1 MQAGSSLLCSLLVA
15 IVCASGCRDGG
26 ADEGAD
32 AQAIDAATV
41 VLLHGAIKDRAS
53 ECADGAEGSEC
64 CWLGTGAPLCAT
76 TNNIGGF
83 AINSAPVH
91 ERGRLRIRQ
100 DGYDNYVTFELGEE
114 DLELPDYCPILKP
127 VGEGWYED
135 VGMAWSEAKAVLSVQ
150 VLRETTLGWVPAVGA
165 TAAITPLD
173 GAGPYY
179 PMDSDL
185 TTLDLD
191 AEGATYS
198 STAVFLDLSPG
209 AVTLTVTL
217 EGHVCERHWY
227 GDGLLGE
234 ITLTANAIN
243 EVMVKCVVAE

>member
-1 MQAGSSLLCSLLVA
+1 MLLVA
-15 IVCASGCRDGG
+15 TVCASGCRDGG
-26 ADEGAD
+26 SDEVAD
-32 AQAIDAATV
+32 ARAIDAATV
-41 VLLHGAIKDRAS
+41 LLLHGVVKDRAS
-53 ECADGAEGSEC
+53 ECADAAEGSAC

-83 AINSAPVH
+83 SINSAPVH
-91 ERGRLRIRQ
+91 ERGRLQILQ
-100 DGYDNYVTFELGEE
+100 DGYENYVTFETGDE
-114 DLELPDYCPILKP
+114 DLELLSYCPILKP

-135 VGMAWSEAKAVLSVQ
+135 VGMTWSEAKAVLSVQ
-150 VLRETTLGWVPAVGA
+150 VLRETISGWVPAVGA
-165 TAAITPLD
+165 TATITSLD

-179 PMDSDL
+179 PMDGDL

-191 AEGATYS
+191 AEGATS
-198 STAVFLDLSPG
+198 ASTAVFLDLAPDP
-209 AVTLTVTL
+209 VTLAVTL

-243 EVMVKCVVAE
+243 EVMVKCVAAE